1 MFRKT
6 LMSMALAAAF
16 VPVVANAQS
25 ALASEGP
32 WLVRVRATY
41 MINDNGN
48 DPTLALG
55 QVEVKD
61 RWIPEFDMSYFFTDN
76 LAAEPVLT
84 WPQKMDVTLGGAD
97 IGSVKALPPTLLL
110 QYHFMPNETFRPY
123 AGVGVNYTSFSSQSF
138 SIAGLDTSSSSWGPA
153 VQAGFDFQIA
163 PRWYLNADVKYVWMD
178 TDVSLNGAR
187 LTKVDIN
194 PWLISVG
201 VGYRF

>member
-6 LMSMALAAAF
+6 LISLALAATL
-16 VPVVANAQS
+16 VPGIVHAQS

-41 MINDNGN
+41 VLTDNGN

-55 QVEVKD
+55 QVEVQNK
-61 RWIPEFDMSYFFTDN
+61 WIPEFDISYFFTDN
-76 LAAEPVLT
+76 IAAELVLT
-84 WPQKMDVTLGGAD
+84 WPQKMDVTLGGND
-97 IGSVKALPPTLLL
+97 IGSVKVLPPTLLL
-110 QYHFMPNETFRPY
+110 QYHFMPNDKFRPY
-123 AGVGVNYTSFSSQSF
+123 AGVGVNYTNFSSKDF
-138 SIAGLDTSSSSWGPA
+138 NIAGLDTSSSSWGPA

-194 PWLISVG
+194 PWLLSIG